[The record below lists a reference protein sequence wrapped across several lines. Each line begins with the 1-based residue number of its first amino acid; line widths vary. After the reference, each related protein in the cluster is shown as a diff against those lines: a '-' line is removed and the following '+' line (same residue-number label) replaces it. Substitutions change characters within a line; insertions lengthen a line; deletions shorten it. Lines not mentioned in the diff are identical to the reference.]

1 MLREVTIGIMA
12 GVTEATVP
20 HVMRGGERGEG
31 ARRRR
36 ACERVELPRTIAPKD
51 LAPGMKVLHRETKGV
66 KKRQCND
73 YQ

>member
-1 MLREVTIGIMA
+1 MLRKMTISVMT
-12 GVTEATVP
+12 GVTNATMP
-20 HVMRGGERGEG
+20 NIMGGSGRGEDTG
-31 ARRRR
+31 HR
-36 ACERVELPRTIAPKD
+36 ALKGIKLPRTIAPKD